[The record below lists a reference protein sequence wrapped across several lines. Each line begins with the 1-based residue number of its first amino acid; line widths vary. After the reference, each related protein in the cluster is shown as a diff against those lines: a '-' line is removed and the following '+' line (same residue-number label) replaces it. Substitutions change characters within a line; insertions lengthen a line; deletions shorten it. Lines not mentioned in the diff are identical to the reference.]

1 MKKSVS
7 FLFSLFAVLV
17 LNNAAAQNENS
28 VRFVDA
34 TELNIIGKLSP
45 TPMPYQRIDTA
56 VYKPLTES
64 ESSLLLHSTGLA
76 VVFRTNSTKI
86 AVSATYRYRREGY
99 NMTPISQSGFDLHIK
114 QDGEWLYAAS
124 NVPRKNNPVITLISN
139 MDDGM
144 KECLMYLPLFSEP
157 ETIMIGI
164 DEGAVIEPIDNPFSY
179 KVAVFGSSFTHGAS
193 AGRAGLT
200 YPAIIQRRTGLDIIN
215 FGMSGNSK
223 LQPTIAH
230 ALADSDADA
239 FLFDAFSNP
248 SAEQIEE
255 RLLPFIEIIRQ
266 KHPETP
272 LIFMNTI
279 YRESRNFD
287 LKSRANEEAKQAA
300 AEKMMKQAMKQYPN
314 VYFINIPDKTGNDH
328 LTSIDGVH
336 PGELGFLR
344 WADAVQPELE
354 RILKKHGRSK
364 KSTGRR

>member
-1 MKKSVS
+1 MKRYISAL
-7 FLFSLFAVLV
+7 FLLLAVLTFSDV
-17 LNNAAAQNENS
+17 AAQNDS
-28 VRFVDA
+28 GIRFVDA
-34 TELNIIGKLSP
+34 AELNIIGKLTP

-56 VYKPLTES
+56 VYKPLTKDES
-64 ESSLLLHSTGLA
+64 ALLLHSTGLA
-76 VVFRTNSTKI
+76 VVFRTNSTKVT
-86 AVSATYRYRREGY
+86 VSATYNYRREGY

-124 NVPRKNNPVITLISN
+124 NVPRKNNPAITLISN
-139 MDDGM
+139 MDDSM

-164 DEGAVIEPIDNPFSY
+164 DEGAIIEPIENPFSY

-200 YPAIIQRRTGLDIIN
+200 YPAIIQRRTGLDIVN

-255 RLLPFIEIIRQ
+255 RLLPFIEIIRE

-287 LKSRANEEAKQAA
+287 LNSRAKEEAKQAA
-300 AEKMMKQAMKQYPN
+300 AEKMMKQAMAKYPN
-314 VYFINIPDKTGNDH
+314 IYFINIPDKTGNDH
-328 LTSIDGVH
+328 LTSIDGTH

-354 RILKKHGRSK
+354 RILKKHGRNK
-364 KSTGRR
+364 KRSAKR